1 MVDPTCL
8 PAPAGGCLRGRV
20 RDRAWPDHRDGDDR
34 VAQRSREAH
43 GEGVEPGLAA
53 TRKPS

>member
-1 MVDPTCL
+1 MVDSTCL
-8 PAPAGGCLRGRV
+8 PAPEGGCLCGRV
-20 RDRAWPDHRDGDDR
+20 RDRAWPDHRDGNDR
-34 VAQRSREAH
+34 IAQRSHEAH